1 MADGGI
7 YNAEQTNCVNKT
19 IYYLIDNYALA
30 VAHIFAPPFSDDYS
44 AGANEFFDE
53 GKLVELFERI
63 QEVNANADVKDSNV
77 GKVA

>member
-1 MADGGI
+1 M
-7 YNAEQTNCVNKT
+7 
-19 IYYLIDNYALA
+19 
-30 VAHIFAPPFSDDYS
+30 AHIFAPPFSDDYS